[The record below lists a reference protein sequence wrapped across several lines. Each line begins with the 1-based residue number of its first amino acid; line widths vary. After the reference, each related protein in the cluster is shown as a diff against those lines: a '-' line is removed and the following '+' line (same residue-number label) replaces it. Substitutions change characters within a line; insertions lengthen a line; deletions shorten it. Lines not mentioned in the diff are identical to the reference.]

1 MTTDTIIETVIS
13 SGIIEAT
20 TVSGI
25 WAIYKQYL
33 DEYIGKCLKYFI
45 AAGTLRQYLGN
56 FEKFVLLN
64 NGLRTVTYYENG
76 LARGSLEYGI
86 HDEFFPAV
94 RSYPTRPLEIRR
106 FFLNNEEYSAA
117 DWLIKSKQYKLENFK
132 SEIIKDN
139 Q

>member
-1 MTTDTIIETVIS
+1 MTTDTIIETTTA
-13 SGIIEAT
+13 SGILD
-20 TVSGI
+20 
-25 WAIYKQYL
+25 IYKQYL
-33 DEYIGKCLKYFI
+33 DKYAGKFIKYCT
-45 AAGTLRQYLGN
+45 AVDTLRQYLGN

-76 LARGSLEYGI
+76 LAHGSLEYGI